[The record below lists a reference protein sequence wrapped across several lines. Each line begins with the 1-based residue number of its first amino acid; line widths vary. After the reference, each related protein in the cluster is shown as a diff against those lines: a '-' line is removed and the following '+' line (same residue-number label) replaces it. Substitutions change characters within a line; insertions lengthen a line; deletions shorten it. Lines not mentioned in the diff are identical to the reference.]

1 MRHCFSILPAGVG
14 GPTNPGPSRF
24 AACCVKFSSKT
35 RAACCYCDLAPS
47 TRADGNR
54 GSTTRGPHQG
64 EDAPEPNS
72 TGRRHRSLARRFV
85 GVVSS
90 IYFNLIEGVESK
102 PPWKCEGILSSQALP
117 PDMQRRGDTSTQN
130 EVDGSDVA
138 ATRNRMQNELGWS
151 LVHRDYK
158 LYV

>member
-64 EDAPEPNS
+64 EDAPAPDS
-72 TGRRHRSLARRFV
+72 TGQHHRSLARRCV
-85 GVVSS
+85 GLVSS
-90 IYFNLIEGVESK
+90 IYSNLTHECFGVEK
-102 PPWKCEGILSSQALP
+102 VGNRGREQQDRGTRQWP
-117 PDMQRRGDTSTQN
+117 PDMQWRGDARARLQSSDIWRDIPRLVYSTVVLN
-130 EVDGSDVA
+130 
-138 ATRNRMQNELGWS
+138 
-151 LVHRDYK
+151 
-158 LYV
+158 